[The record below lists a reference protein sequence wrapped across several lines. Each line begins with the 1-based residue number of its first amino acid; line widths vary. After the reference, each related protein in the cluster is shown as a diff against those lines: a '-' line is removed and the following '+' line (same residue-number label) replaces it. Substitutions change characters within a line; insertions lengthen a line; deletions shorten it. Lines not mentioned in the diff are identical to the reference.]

1 MIFKIKLLDLI
12 KRGKTM
18 DIIKKLFCFN
28 DDDNSAIGL
37 CKFSDDFFKLAESSE
52 KIKQKIKKE
61 VTLTQMLR
69 KNI

>member
-1 MIFKIKLLDLI
+1 
-12 KRGKTM
+12 M

-37 CKFSDDFFKLAESSE
+37 CKFNDDFFKLAESSE
-52 KIKQKIKKE
+52 KIKQKIEKE